1 MYVWKYEIISRRIYQ
16 ANEWDILVNTH
27 ISAHHLF
34 FSIYSFKKCI
44 CMYVL
49 SVIFKIT
56 PTLESIQDSRP
67 VKANYFRAETEEYS
81 PAELRATGDARN
93 RAGSEFSRSCG
104 GFRSPYRGPGNVSLS
119 FHWECTNSSFYTRCN
134 EVLIFL
140 IVRYKNFIPRY
151 QDVCD
156 FCVNLRVYFLLSFME
171 QGKSK
176 L

>member
-56 PTLESIQDSRP
+56 PTLESIQNSRP

-119 FHWECTNSSFYTRCN
+119 FHWESQIRRFIRVAMKSYFFSFSDTRT
-134 EVLIFL
+134 
-140 IVRYKNFIPRY
+140 
-151 QDVCD
+151 
-156 FCVNLRVYFLLSFME
+156 SFRAT
-171 QGKSK
+171 KTSATSV
-176 L
+176 